1 MTAWITR
8 SASRVPSGGRTCAC
22 SSVART
28 AIADPTCGEA
38 FFARCAGMG
47 TVWPRVSEKKPY
59 PKVVHAATERL
70 MANTRHMRR
79 LGLAKLTGVAPLGV
93 YQRCIGGLYRV
104 DESAAREQSSTGSSI
119 ESHLDTSYNLSVW

>member
-1 MTAWITR
+1 MTR

-47 TVWPRVSEKKPY
+47 TVWLRVSEKESY
-59 PKVVHAATERL
+59 PKAVHTATERL
-70 MANTRHMRR
+70 MANTRHVRR
-79 LGLAKLTGVAPLGV
+79 LGLAKLTGIASSGV

-104 DESAAREQSSTGSSI
+104 IESAAR
-119 ESHLDTSYNLSVW
+119 